1 MISRWKLAVG
11 AAVKAKRAWD
21 RIPPEQRAKALE
33 SAKAQVRTHGPTVA
47 KAAAATAQKA
57 AGAAATHGPV
67 IARRIADA
75 IEKSR
80 KR

>member
-1 MISRWKLAVG
+1 MISSWKLAIG
-11 AAVKAKRAWD
+11 AAMKAKRAWD
-21 RIPPEQRAKALE
+21 RIPPEQRAKALDT
-33 SAKAQVRTHGPTVA
+33 AKTQVRTHGPAVA
-47 KAAAATAQKA
+47 KKAAVGAQKA
-57 AGAAATHGPV
+57 AEVAATHGPV